1 MTPINISVLRKLG
14 IMNNAG
20 LKDYEDLDT
29 DVRVL
34 VIKDL
39 LSILNSTEFQVSPKL
54 YIANVGA
61 ERGRSRELRIP
72 TDITMDI
79 ITSNLVTIHH
89 HIKHAN
95 SVCSLQH
102 VST

>member
-1 MTPINISVLRKLG
+1 MTAS
-14 IMNNAG
+14 G
-20 LKDYEDLDT
+20 LKDYEELDA
-29 DVRVL
+29 DVRAS

-39 LSILNSTEFQVSPKL
+39 LNILNSTEFQVSPKL
-54 YIANVGA
+54 YIGTVNA

-79 ITSNLVTIHH
+79 ITSNLVKIHKY
-89 HIKHAN
+89 ITHAS
-95 SVCSLQH
+95 SVSNLQH